1 MRCSNR
7 LKQEKELMK
16 ESTHYLQNRV
26 HMLEDHNRK
35 LLEFGQD
42 CAKRLSKLEAKA
54 GWEPPEKDFATVLD
68 ACASALEPAEET
80 AISSTDGHAVVG
92 DDDALDEQASP
103 TQPTRAPDG
112 SAASDADFSAAA
124 DQSDIASLNHSTG
137 VKYIYQVSLLSICC
151 LLLIR
156 TLVFTVLVTCVPR
169 PCRHRCTKLGFEIY
183 TLMLIESSARC
194 AAGTLT
200 LAHLN
205 SVKVG
210 RRTRR
215 TVSAQARRLQTKS

>member
-26 HMLEDHNRK
+26 QMLEDHSRK

-54 GWEPPEKDFATVLD
+54 GWEPPEKDFATVLN

-80 AISSTDGHAVVG
+80 AISSTDGHAVVR

-124 DQSDIASLNHSTG
+124 DQSIASLNHSTG
-137 VKYIYQVSLLSICC
+137 VNYIYQVSLLG
-151 LLLIR
+151 LFLIR
-156 TLVFTVLVTCVPR
+156 TLVITVLITCVPR
-169 PCRHRCTKLGFEIY
+169 PCRHRCTKLGFENY

-200 LAHLN
+200 HAHLN
-205 SVKVG
+205 SAKVG